1 MYNCSMYNDT
11 NFSFIIIII
20 IIIININFFF
30 SFFKFFIVDNYHV
43 PTTVGDRLAN
53 D

>member
-20 IIIININFFF
+20 INFFF